1 MLRLVA
7 LFAVAL
13 LSLGSTV
20 EALAAPNLETCT
32 FSNGRPIDRIEC
44 EAMRRYS
51 AAEEE
56 KKARDAEWLRGLN
69 MAAEAERAD
78 RDRKRQEDQA
88 RWTAERQAREAE
100 TAAEV
105 ARQEAADRAER
116 AAEARAQ
123 AKAVAAKRAACG
135 ADYLAP
141 RIGMP
146 IDRALQCVG
155 AFRLQGQINRADG
168 VLSTY
173 LGARRYLHV
182 MDGRVVAW
190 GDL

>member
-1 MLRLVA
+1 MA
-7 LFAVAL
+7 AAT
-13 LSLGSTV
+13 GGA
-20 EALAAPNLETCT
+20 ALAAPSAAFAGTADLQECRYA
-32 FSNGRPIDRIEC
+32 NGKPIDLVEC
-44 EAMRRYS
+44 EAMRRY
-51 AAEEE
+51 AAGEEE
-56 KKARDAEWLRGLN
+56 
-69 MAAEAERAD
+69 
-78 RDRKRQEDQA
+78 RK
-88 RWTAERQAREAE
+88 AREAE
-100 TAAEV
+100 QRRRADEAIEAERIDRERKRAEEEERRAV
-105 ARQEAADRAER
+105 ARREWREKNEAENRRKDAQEAADRAER
-116 AAEARAQ
+116 KAEAQ
-123 AKAVAAKRAACG
+123 ARSKTVAERKAACG
-135 ADYLAP
+135 ADYLTP

>member
-1 MLRLVA
+1 MKLVVA
-7 LFAVAL
+7 LAIAL
-13 LSLGSTV
+13 LVGGT
-20 EALAAPNLETCT
+20 AGAMAAPSSGLTPEVQRAN
-32 FSNGRPIDRIEC
+32 
-44 EAMRRYS
+44 EAF
-51 AAEEE
+51 
-56 KKARDAEWLRGLN
+56 
-69 MAAEAERAD
+69 EAERAE
-78 RDRKRQEDQA
+78 RELKQAADQA
-88 RWTAERQAREAE
+88 RWAAERREREAAV
-100 TAAEV
+100 AAEV

-116 AAEARAQ
+116 KAEAQ
-123 AKAVAAKRAACG
+123 ARSKTVAERKAACG
-135 ADYLAP
+135 ADYLTP